1 MDIQVCFTGIQE
13 IDDLFNLCNTIEC
26 IKHLIL
32 VGSRRRNEGAY
43 IRVFNLNQMND
54 IWLNKLLIVRRLQS
68 SNQFK
73 HVHSNWKCARGRRRE
88 HLMIPMNSK

>member
-13 IDDLFNLCNTIEC
+13 IDDLFNLCNTIER

-32 VGSRRRNEGAY
+32 VDSRRKNEGTY

-68 SNQFK
+68 SN
-73 HVHSNWKCARGRRRE
+73 
-88 HLMIPMNSK
+88 